1 MFIPP
6 STWITCPDTYEDISE
21 ARKVA
26 TSATSS
32 GVPPR
37 RKGIFLAHS
46 AFYFVRQFGCHIRDD
61 ESRSDGIGTDTARA
75 QFLSDGFS
83 QTDHTGF

>member
-21 ARKVA
+21 AKKVA

-46 AFYFVRQFGCHIRDD
+46 AFT
-61 ESRSDGIGTDTARA
+61 SSDNLAVISVMMNPGAMALARIPREPT
-75 QFLSDGFS
+75 LSDGFS

>member
-21 ARKVA
+21 AKKVA

-46 AFYFVRQFGCHIRDD
+46 AFTSSDNLAVIRND
-61 ESRSDGIGTDTARA
+61 ESRSDGIGTDTART

>member
-21 ARKVA
+21 AKKVA

-46 AFYFVRQFGCHIRDD
+46 AFT
-61 ESRSDGIGTDTARA
+61 SSDNLAVISVMMNGIGTDTART

>member
-21 ARKVA
+21 AKKVA

-46 AFYFVRQFGCHIRDD
+46 AFTSSDNLAVISVMMNPGAMALARIPRDHN
-61 ESRSDGIGTDTARA
+61 S
-75 QFLSDGFS
+75 
-83 QTDHTGF
+83 

>member
-21 ARKVA
+21 AKKVA

-46 AFYFVRQFGCHIRDD
+46 AFTSSDNLAVISVMMNPGAMALARIPRD
-61 ESRSDGIGTDTARA
+61 